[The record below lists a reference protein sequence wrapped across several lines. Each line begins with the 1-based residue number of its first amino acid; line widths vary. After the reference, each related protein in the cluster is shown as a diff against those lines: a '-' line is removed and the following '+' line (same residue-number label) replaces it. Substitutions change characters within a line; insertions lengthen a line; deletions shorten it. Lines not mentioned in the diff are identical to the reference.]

1 MKPGSEALRALPV
14 VGECSDDQLGW
25 LNEASD
31 LVRVGPDEDLFLEG
45 EILQELTFLVVG
57 QVGAIRSHP
66 GGRAHMLDVLLPVRP
81 LYLAATMLGS
91 PTPAGARTVT
101 SARLIVFPVGR
112 VRAMIRDDPALG
124 QRLLD
129 YSLHESQVLM
139 QEVYA
144 LKFRSAV
151 QRLAAYLLDRVNEA
165 ELSPP
170 RFVLPFEKRM
180 LAAKIGC
187 SQENLSRAFATLR
200 RIGVETQRGIVLV
213 RNLAALREF
222 VAPITTEET
231 G

>member
-1 MKPGSEALRALPV
+1 
-14 VGECSDDQLGW
+14 
-25 LNEASD
+25 
-31 LVRVGPDEDLFLEG
+31 
-45 EILQELTFLVVG
+45 
-57 QVGAIRSHP
+57 
-66 GGRAHMLDVLLPVRP
+66 
-81 LYLAATMLGS
+81 
-91 PTPAGARTVT
+91 
-101 SARLIVFPVGR
+101 
-112 VRAMIRDDPALG
+112 MIRDDPALG

-129 YSLHESQVLM
+129 YSLYESQALT

-144 LKFRSAV
+144 LNLRSAV

-213 RNLAALREF
+213 RNLTALREF
-222 VAPITTEET
+222 VAPIPPKRL
-231 G
+231 GDLVRRAQ